1 MGSVADMEV
10 RRLRARRVEA
20 WLAAPAVKGIEAQEQ
35 VIRVPSFTFGNA
47 AWMRGLERLCSDADV
62 VHLHYPFY
70 GTAGQVAR
78 LRRAGVIK
86 HLVVTLHMDARANG
100 LRGLF
105 FDAHRR
111 WFQPRVLAAADQL
124 LVSSLD
130 YATHSSFSA
139 FITNH
144 DPRLVELPFGVD
156 TDRFKPIEHPLDP
169 STEALAKEDKGGQG
183 GLLADRWGI
192 PPDAKIIGTVSVMDQ
207 AHPFKGID
215 VLLKAVAQLPSDVH
229 LLLVGDGNRR
239 QDYENMAR
247 ELGLAERAHFVGR
260 LNNEE
265 LVNALRS
272 MDVFAFPSTTG
283 AEAFGLAMLEAMAC
297 GVPVVASDL
306 PGVRS
311 VAQDA
316 GLVVPPSDADA
327 LSAALSSLLND
338 AVLREQYAIAART
351 KAVTYSWDA
360 HVDRLLEIYKK
371 LCVSPS

>member
-20 WLAAPAVKGIEAQEQ
+20 WLAAPAVKGVEAQEQ
-35 VIRVPSFTFGNA
+35 IIRVPSFNFGNA

-78 LRRAGVIK
+78 LRRAGIIK
-86 HLVVTLHMDARANG
+86 HLVVTLHMDARATG

-105 FDAHRR
+105 FDAHRH
-111 WFQPRVLAAADQL
+111 WLQPRVLAAADQL

-130 YATHSSFSA
+130 YATHSSFST
-139 FITNH
+139 FVSNH

-156 TDRFKPIEHPLDP
+156 TDRFKPVEHPL
-169 STEALAKEDKGGQG
+169 DKGGQG
-183 GLLADRWGI
+183 GLSVDRFGI
-192 PPDAKIIGTVSVMDQ
+192 PPDAKIVGTLSVMDQ

-229 LLLVGDGNRR
+229 LLLIGDGDRR

-247 ELGLAERAHFVGR
+247 DLGLAERAHFVGR
-260 LNNEE
+260 LD
-265 LVNALRS
+265 NAKIVTALQS

-297 GVPVVASDL
+297 GLPVVASDL

-316 GLVVPPSDADA
+316 GLVVPPSDVDA

-338 AVLREQYAIAART
+338 AALREQYAMAART